1 MPPRAPTRV
10 QFLAAAAQAKSS
22 CCCSGQPCS
31 IPYRKP
37 AWNVSPAPV
46 VSTTL
51 ATGDAGASAVELA
64 IITAIVLGIA
74 AALLVVIQTFVGKEQ
89 TKISGTN
96 G

>member
-1 MPPRAPTRV
+1 MSYFRNSLLPYMTALLGLHRTR
-10 QFLAAAAQAKSS
+10 LNQA
-22 CCCSGQPCS
+22 
-31 IPYRKP
+31 RDR
-37 AWNVSPAPV
+37 
-46 VSTTL
+46 
-51 ATGDAGASAVELA
+51 GDAGASAVELA

>member
-1 MPPRAPTRV
+1 MSYFRNSLMPYMTALLGVHRAR
-10 QFLAAAAQAKSS
+10 LNQA
-22 CCCSGQPCS
+22 
-31 IPYRKP
+31 RDR
-37 AWNVSPAPV
+37 
-46 VSTTL
+46 
-51 ATGDAGASAVELA
+51 GDAGASAVELA